1 MQVESFDKKSN
12 PQGYSFFSIIPES
25 WYSASEP
32 ILSQV
37 GKWGISLTHIF
48 PTLTEH
54 QSKELP
60 ISSSRPLA
68 DFMKDEFLIT
78 EEMLPYLNVLGI
90 EAKMDEPLEPA
101 IIHRQ
106 YKHQARKVHPDR
118 NNSDNANSDFV
129 TLKNAYDSI
138 LKLSEKQLGLF
149 QADNSFQS
157 RGNPVD
163 VELHDLQREFKN
175 LGQNVSNYHQNIT
188 KFTQGVSTFSH
199 RVDEVHIT
207 ARDYKSEAKK
217 YIEKANQHIQSMSQ
231 RLAINGA
238 QLQDL
243 YAQSHEL
250 KLTET
255 TIEQQLQDNQKALD
269 DLVAQTQRLL
279 NPSENDVQQPYSTH
293 GFFFNASP
301 NVSEDAPFSSRSFN
315 P

>member
-1 MQVESFDKKSN
+1 MQVESFDEKSN

-25 WYSASEP
+25 WYSASKP
-32 ILSQV
+32 ILFQV
-37 GKWGISLTHIF
+37 GQWGISLTHIF

-60 ISSSRPLA
+60 VFSSRLLA

-78 EEMLPYLNVLGI
+78 EEMLPHLNVLGI
-90 EAKMDEPLEPA
+90 EAKMNGPLEPA

-106 YKHQARKVHPDR
+106 YKHQARKIHPDR
-118 NNSDNANSDFV
+118 NKSDNANSNFV
-129 TLKNAYDSI
+129 TLKNAYDSV
-138 LKLSEKQLGLF
+138 LKLAEKQLGLF

-157 RGNPVD
+157 RGNTVD
-163 VELHDLQREFKN
+163 VEIHDLQREFKN
-175 LGQNVSNYHQNIT
+175 LGQKVSNYHQNINQ
-188 KFTQGVSTFSH
+188 FTQGVTTFSH
-199 RVDEVHIT
+199 RVDEVHII
-207 ARDYKSEAKK
+207 AKDYTSEAKK
-217 YIEKANQHIQSMSQ
+217 YIEKADQHIKSMDQ

-243 YAQSHEL
+243 NAQSQEL

-255 TIEQQLQDNQKALD
+255 TIEQQLQDNQQALD
-269 DLVAQTQRLL
+269 ELVAQMQRLS
-279 NPSENDVQQPYSTH
+279 NPSEDDVQQPFSTH
-293 GFFFNASP
+293 GFFNASP